1 MPRSTTLDQ
10 ELNMHRRSS
19 WLLASAFLLAAC
31 SKPADRGAATPGAD
45 TTTATAAPAAAGP
58 MAILTVLYK
67 NPKDPAAFER
77 YYKATH
83 VPLVVANKDVVGF
96 VRADLT
102 KFISTADGKKPT
114 FYRQAELYFNSMDDL
129 KKGMASEG
137 FKKVADDLKNFATGG
152 LTGMI
157 ATTTNAHES
166 GSADAPAAIF
176 TVIYKTPKDTAAFER
191 YYADTHL
198 PLVTANKD
206 EIGFERAELTKFDS
220 NLDGSPPS
228 RYRQAELYFPST
240 EALKKGVATPGFKK
254 VDDDLGKFASGGLD
268 ALVGVETK

>member
-1 MPRSTTLDQ
+1 
-10 ELNMHRRSS
+10 
-19 WLLASAFLLAAC
+19 
-31 SKPADRGAATPGAD
+31 
-45 TTTATAAPAAAGP
+45 
-58 MAILTVLYK
+58 MAIVTVLY
-67 NPKDPAAFER
+67 NLPKDTAAFEK
-77 YYKATH
+77 YYRTTH
-83 VPLVVANKDVVGF
+83 VPLVVANQKDIGF

-102 KFISTADGKKPT
+102 RFTSTADGKKPT

-166 GSADAPAAIF
+166 GSADAPAAIV

-206 EIGFERAELTKFDS
+206 EIGFDRAELTKFDS

-254 VDDDLGKFASGGLD
+254 VADDLGKFASGGLD